1 MMNRGTHYFS
11 MEPHSSNPVK
21 VRIICSGELIKIIES
36 PLPLNISFEDSYF
49 KLGEK
54 VYYRMDMRG
63 AGTIVSNPIFVL
75 FEEPK

>member
-11 MEPHSSNPVK
+11 METPSSNPVK
-21 VRIICSGELIKIIES
+21 VRIIRSGTLIRTIES

-54 VYYRMDMRG
+54 IYYRMDMQG
-63 AGTIVSNPIFVL
+63 AGIIVSNPIFVKY
-75 FEEPK
+75 EEPK